1 MFHLITSIDQKKDQE
16 EGAPIRQVLI
26 EQKAQHLEAVVPQN
40 LGLDPNHHLG
50 VSDGPSQN
58 RLKARASLEE
68 MLIVTMKIMF
78 IGQLSVRFYTRK
90 YP

>member
-1 MFHLITSIDQKKDQE
+1 MFHLITSIDQKKDRE

-40 LGLDPNHHLG
+40 LGLDPNHHSG

-58 RLKARASLEE
+58 RLKARVNLDE
-68 MLIVTMKIMF
+68 MLIVMMKIMLT
-78 IGQLSVRFYTRK
+78 GQLSVRVYSSK
-90 YP
+90 CS